1 MNDVD
6 WTGVIFGM
14 GVLVLGTIILV
25 VLVVTA
31 EKFYRARTQ
40 RHDMVRLEADVVE
53 VRQRLDSIESL
64 LRTVD

>member
-31 EKFYRARTQ
+31 EKFYRARSQ
-40 RHDMVRLEADVVE
+40 RHDMVRLESE
-53 VRQRLDSIESL
+53 VAYVRERLDSIESL
-64 LRTVD
+64 LRTVE